1 MLALLHILLL
11 LVSQSQAADLVASL
25 SGESTASTLTNL
37 LGKAGLTSALASG
50 DFTVFA
56 PTDAAFA
63 RVPQDVLNDV
73 LSDTTKLKNLL
84 MYHVVS
90 GVTHSANITD
100 DMTATTLSG
109 DKVRLNVYPDNNVV
123 TINGKTISSPD
134 HDADNGVIHYI
145 DDVIMPPA
153 NSVFEILG
161 QDPEFS
167 TFISLIGAAGVSSDF
182 LADPITVFAPTNA
195 AFNLIPDSDIALLKG
210 NPTQLKNLIEY
221 HILPHTVYA
230 AGVYHHEYEESVDY
244 VHDRVHIR
252 KNADGVR
259 VNNAKVTAVDIN
271 AKNGVIHKIDHVLI
285 PVRVGFF
292 LRTGKGGV
300 GRK

>member
-37 LGKAGLTSALASG
+37 LGKAGLTSALSSG

-145 DDVIMPPA
+145 DNVIMPPA
-153 NSVFEILG
+153 NSVFEI
-161 QDPEFS
+161 Q
-167 TFISLIGAAGVSSDF
+167 
-182 LADPITVFAPTNA
+182 ADPITLFAPTNA
-195 AFNLIPDSDIALLKG
+195 AFNLMPDSDIAKLRG